1 MKISATAALVVGAA
15 MMSSAAGVT
24 VPTVTLSN
32 GVEMPMMAAGVGG
45 DNQSDAALSV
55 IEALGVGIMHIDTA
69 QDYMNLKGVAVA
81 LAATRI
87 PREEIFLTSKVPGC
101 GVPSQVWSLGCLAMP
116 CLFCGYVHGSP
127 CCCDVVAC
135 RAQGLQPPCFENTY
149 ESALADIVKLGTPYV
164 DLLLL
169 HFPPILGC
177 KKGSESC
184 TKIQEQWRALEKLYA
199 NNKTRAI
206 GVSNYCQEC
215 VECVLENSTI
225 TPMVDQMQFH
235 VRGAVCCLV
244 LSHSS
249 MQSAPFQRSCLITSS
264 LHHALACMFFL
275 CLKVGMGDDPAGL
288 RSYLKDHNIVHE
300 GYSPLAHGDIF
311 DVPAVEAVANATNK
325 SAAQVRG
332 IHGSVA
338 ECARPP
344 RFGNRFRDGI
354 VGGPSMDSRAWFR
367 LRHQERQTRSSC
379 RRHRRLQ
386 WLEPHTGS
394 SRTNFSRN
402 RPSVPCGGSRGLL

>member
-1 MKISATAALVVGAA
+1 MKISATAALVAGAA
-15 MMSSAAGVT
+15 IMSSAAGVT

-101 GVPSQVWSLGCLAMP
+101 GVPS
-116 CLFCGYVHGSP
+116 
-127 CCCDVVAC
+127 
-135 RAQGLQPPCFENTY
+135 QGLQPPCFENTY

-235 VRGAVCCLV
+235 V
-244 LSHSS
+244 
-249 MQSAPFQRSCLITSS
+249 
-264 LHHALACMFFL
+264 
-275 CLKVGMGDDPAGL
+275 GMGDDPAGL

-325 SAAQVRG
+325 SAAQVGLRW
-332 IHGSVA
+332 IHELGSVFVTKSDKPDHLVDDIDVFSGWNLTQDQVA
-338 ECARPP
+338 QISAATDPACHVEAP
-344 RFGNRFRDGI
+344 
-354 VGGPSMDSRAWFR
+354 GGCC
-367 LRHQERQTRSSC
+367 E
-379 RRHRRLQ
+379 
-386 WLEPHTGS
+386 
-394 SRTNFSRN
+394 
-402 RPSVPCGGSRGLL
+402 